1 MTRYVVGSIKQG
13 TILNVTWD
21 CRIGYIIYNCFTFQ
35 AFSLFPELLKKLH
48 GLEWDA
54 LQEALAIGMLAG
66 NVFDWGAKVLKRH
79 YILDSSKL

>member
-1 MTRYVVGSIKQG
+1 MYMQCI
-13 TILNVTWD
+13 
-21 CRIGYIIYNCFTFQ
+21 YMIYNCFIFH

-66 NVFDWGAKVLKRH
+66 NVFDWGAKVVIRH
-79 YILDSSKL
+79 SILNGSKL

>member
-1 MTRYVVGSIKQG
+1 M
-13 TILNVTWD
+13 
-21 CRIGYIIYNCFTFQ
+21 CIIYNRFKFQ

-66 NVFDWGAKVLKRH
+66 NVFDWGAKVLKKPT
-79 YILDSSKL
+79 ILNNNKL